1 MHITPDQKLHEF
13 QNSMQKFNGNSTA
26 SGLAISHLKHLSFL
40 SMFCS
45 MVSSLSIVQVELTVG
60 CDAQQ
65 PGDKSVGWVLQS
77 PIFQVDDPEPHQAGC
92 SEISEVNSVAYSSDL
107 NNVPLLSAFLLSFSS
122 VQFSCSVMSDSLRP
136 LESQHARPPCPSP
149 TPGVHSDSCP
159 LSR

>member
-122 VQFSCSVMSDSLRP
+122 VQFSSVAQS
-136 LESQHARPPCPSP
+136 CPTLCDPMNHS
-149 TPGVHSDSCP
+149 TPGLPVHHQLP
-159 LSR
+159 EFTQTPVH